1 MTALI
6 GPAHAE
12 QVAYLRRVFAAQPV
26 VRDRVEEVLELPEL
40 YRNLVL
46 LEVAQLAPRELARAV
61 EAVAEI
67 GCLACSHGRH
77 EPGDCLIA
85 MIADGASTYCLCG
98 VDRG

>member
-1 MTALI
+1 MLLD
-6 GPAHAE
+6 PAHAE

-26 VRDRVEEVLELPEL
+26 IRDRVDEVLDLPEL

-61 EAVAEI
+61 EAVEGL

-77 EPGDCLIA
+77 MPGDCLIA
-85 MIADGASTYCLCG
+85 MVTDAGHSYCLCG